1 MSGIMLN
8 VVGGS
13 FATIPGAP
21 TIGTATAT
29 GATSATVAFTEP
41 ASNGGS
47 VITSYTATSSPGGIT
62 GTLSQ
67 AGSGTIT
74 VTGLSGSTSYTFT
87 VTATNAIGTSAP
99 SSASNSI
106 TTQTPARGLFGGG
119 SVSGAANNTIDY
131 INISSAGNATDFGD
145 LTVARSVLGAC
156 ASSTRAVWANGSPTT
171 NVIDYVTIATT
182 GNATYFGDL
191 TPYTNNIA
199 GCSNSTRGLFA
210 GGVDAVGDWTNAINY
225 ITIASTG
232 NSTDFGDLTRT
243 LSSLSACASTTRGI
257 FAGGNGG
264 PSDGYATVNTINYV
278 TISSTGNATN
288 FGDLYLGEQG
298 LAGCSSSTRGLFGG
312 GTIAGSGGAGTNVI
326 SYITIAST
334 GNSTDFGDLTVVRNQ
349 VAACSDSS
357 TGVFAGG
364 TQPNGGSPPVNVID
378 YVTIA
383 STGNAT
389 DFGDLTVA
397 RASLA
402 GCSSGH
408 GGI

>member
-1 MSGIMLN
+1 MSGILLN

-13 FATIPGAP
+13 FTSVPGAP
-21 TIGTATAT
+21 TIGAATAT
-29 GATSATVAFTEP
+29 YVTSATVSYTAP
-41 ASNGGS
+41 ASDGGS
-47 VITSYTATSSPGGIT
+47 VITSYTATSTPDSIT

-74 VTGLSGSTSYTFT
+74 VTGLTGATSYTFT

-106 TTQTPARGLFGGG
+106 TTQTAARGLFGGG
-119 SVSGAANNTIDY
+119 QVTGAANNTIDY

-145 LTVARSVLGAC
+145 LTVARSVLGSC
-156 ASSTRAVWANGSPTT
+156 ASSTRGVWANGTPTT
-171 NVIDYVTIATT
+171 DVIDYVTIATT
-182 GNATYFGDL
+182 GNATDFGDL
-191 TPYTNNIA
+191 TPYTNNLA

-210 GGVDAVGDWTNAINY
+210 GGVDAVGTFVNAINF

-232 NSTDFGDLTRT
+232 NSTDFGDL
-243 LSSLSACASTTRGI
+243 LVKPSSLASCASTTRGI

-264 PSDGYATVNTINYV
+264 PPTYATINNINFV
-278 TISSTGNATN
+278 TIASAGNATD
-288 FGDLYLGEQG
+288 FGDLYLTEQG

-312 GTIAGSGGAGTNVI
+312 GTIGGSGGVGTNVI
-326 SYITIAST
+326 SFITIAST
-334 GNSTDFGDLTVVRNQ
+334 GNSIDFGDLTAVRNLN
-349 VAACSDSS
+349 AGCSDS
-357 TGVFAGG
+357 TRGVFAGG
-364 TQPNGGSPPVNVID
+364 TQPTGGGAPVNVMD
-378 YVTIA
+378 FVTIA
-383 STGNAT
+383 SAGNAT
-389 DFGDLTVA
+389 DFGDLFVA

>member
-13 FATIPGAP
+13 FATVPGAP
-21 TIGTATAT
+21 TIGTATTT
-29 GATSATVAFTEP
+29 GVTSATVAFTQP
-41 ASNGGS
+41 ASDGGS
-47 VITSYTATSSPGGIT
+47 VITSYTATSSPSGIT

-74 VTGLSGSTSYTFT
+74 VTGLTGATSYTFT

-119 SVSGAANNTIDY
+119 SVSGTANNTVDY

-145 LTVARSVLGAC
+145 LTVARSVLGSC

-210 GGVDAVGDWTNAINY
+210 GGVDELGDWTNAINY

-264 PSDGYATVNTINYV
+264 PSAGYATVNTINYV
-278 TISSTGNATN
+278 TIASTGNATN
-288 FGDLYLGEQG
+288 FGNLYLAEQS
-298 LAGCSSSTRGLFGG
+298 LAGCSNSTRGLFGG

-364 TQPNGGSPPVNVID
+364 TQPAGGSPPVNVID

-397 RASLA
+397 RNSLA

>member
-13 FATIPGAP
+13 YTSVPGAP

-29 GATSATVAFTEP
+29 YVTTATVAFTQP

-74 VTGLSGSTSYTFT
+74 VTGLTGATSYTFT

-106 TTQTPARGLFGGG
+106 TTQTAARGLFGGG
-119 SVSGAANNTIDY
+119 QVSGAANNTIDY

-156 ASSTRAVWANGSPTT
+156 ASSTRAVWANGTPTT

-191 TPYTNNIA
+191 TPYTNNLA
-199 GCSNSTRGLFA
+199 GCSSSTRGLFA
-210 GGVDAVGDWTNAINY
+210 GGVNELGDWSNAINY

-264 PSDGYATVNTINYV
+264 PSAGYATVNTINYV
-278 TISSTGNATN
+278 TIASTGNATN
-288 FGDLYLGEQG
+288 FGDLYLAEQG
-298 LAGCSSSTRGLFGG
+298 LAGCSNSTRGLFGG

-334 GNSTDFGDLTVVRNQ
+334 GNSTDFGDLTVVRNL
-349 VAACSDSS
+349 VAACSDSVR
-357 TGVFAGG
+357 GVFAGG
-364 TQPNGGSPPVNVID
+364 TQPGGGSPAVNVID

-383 STGNAT
+383 TTGNAT